1 MREDDAG
8 GAAVIVTCPFEGANL
23 VFARIDEMLPRDKP
37 CFTTAL
43 GPHGGSFIRTGD
55 GDRRMTSYEVDRL
68 IEEHLQPT
76 YDLDIVPDATTDDL
90 DPQLVAGLLARVR
103 EQHPRVFADRDG
115 IDVLLDLQV
124 LRHDDSDESE
134 VGGILRPTLAGLL
147 ALGRYPQKFY
157 PRLGISI
164 AVFPGTSRDDVF
176 RGDERLVAS
185 KSVVGSIP
193 VMIDDAVDSLMRWI
207 GAKKPT
213 IRRSCCARR
222 LRTRSP
228 TVIIR
233 PMRAA
238 RRCISACSPI
248 ASRSPIRVACTAW

>member
-1 MREDDAG
+1 MQEALSQACEKMTPVVRP
-8 GAAVIVTCPFEGANL
+8 VIVTCPFEGANL

-124 LRHDDSDESE
+124 LRHDDFRR
-134 VGGILRPTLAGLL
+134 VGGRRNPA
-147 ALGRYPQKFY
+147 P
-157 PRLGISI
+157 P
-164 AVFPGTSRDDVF
+164 PWPDCW
-176 RGDERLVAS
+176 
-185 KSVVGSIP
+185 
-193 VMIDDAVDSLMRWI
+193 RW
-207 GAKKPT
+207 AA
-213 IRRSCCARR
+213 IRRSSIRGSAFR
-222 LRTRSP
+222 LPCFRGRAGTMCSGVTNDWSPRSRWS
-228 TVIIR
+228 VR
-233 PMRAA
+233 FR
-238 RRCISACSPI
+238 
-248 ASRSPIRVACTAW
+248 

>member
-1 MREDDAG
+1 MPG
-8 GAAVIVTCPFEGANL
+8 
-23 VFARIDEMLPRDKP
+23 
-37 CFTTAL
+37 
-43 GPHGGSFIRTGD
+43 
-55 GDRRMTSYEVDRL
+55 
-68 IEEHLQPT
+68 
-76 YDLDIVPDATTDDL
+76 ATTDDL

-193 VMIDDAVDSLMRWI
+193 VMI
-207 GAKKPT
+207 
-213 IRRSCCARR
+213 
-222 LRTRSP
+222 
-228 TVIIR
+228 
-233 PMRAA
+233 
-238 RRCISACSPI
+238 RRCGRLVDALDWREEARLSAT
-248 ASRSPIRVACTAW
+248 RVARGDCERAHPP

>member
-1 MREDDAG
+1 
-8 GAAVIVTCPFEGANL
+8 
-23 VFARIDEMLPRDKP
+23 
-37 CFTTAL
+37 
-43 GPHGGSFIRTGD
+43 
-55 GDRRMTSYEVDRL
+55 MTSYEVDRL

>member
-1 MREDDAG
+1 MPG
-8 GAAVIVTCPFEGANL
+8 
-23 VFARIDEMLPRDKP
+23 
-37 CFTTAL
+37 
-43 GPHGGSFIRTGD
+43 
-55 GDRRMTSYEVDRL
+55 
-68 IEEHLQPT
+68 
-76 YDLDIVPDATTDDL
+76 ATTDDL

-207 GAKKPT
+207 GAKKPDYPPLVLREAIANALT
-213 IRRSCCARR
+213 HRDYSPDARG
-222 LRTRSP
+222 TQVHP
-228 TVIIR
+228 
-233 PMRAA
+233 
-238 RRCISACSPI
+238 SACSPI

>member
-1 MREDDAG
+1 MQEALSQACEKMTPVVRP
-8 GAAVIVTCPFEGANL
+8 VIVTCPFEGANL
-23 VFARIDEMLPRDKP
+23 VFARIDGMLPRDKP

-115 IDVLLDLQV
+115 IDVLLDLQA

-176 RGDERLVAS
+176 PG
-185 KSVVGSIP
+185 
-193 VMIDDAVDSLMRWI
+193 
-207 GAKKPT
+207 
-213 IRRSCCARR
+213 
-222 LRTRSP
+222 
-228 TVIIR
+228 
-233 PMRAA
+233 
-238 RRCISACSPI
+238 
-248 ASRSPIRVACTAW
+248 